1 MSQPDVKPNNKKK
14 LILMTLGLLFPI
26 FLVGMAYLAVQS
38 DAKNQAEYARQKAE
52 ILERVKAKEAEQ
64 KRLAVE
70 QDEASQATMA
80 DATAE

>member
-26 FLVGMAYLAVQS
+26 ILVGMAYLAVQS

-52 ILERVKAKEAEQ
+52 ILERFKAKEAEQ

>member
-64 KRLAVE
+64 KRLAAE
-70 QDEASQATMA
+70 QDEASQVTMA

>member
-64 KRLAVE
+64 KRLAAE